1 METLKAWAKS
11 KPFLAVVVVLVV
23 VTIVYHLF
31 FGGSALP
38 DVPA

>member
-1 METLKAWAKS
+1 MEKLKSLTKAY
-11 KPFLAVVVVLVV
+11 PVIAVAAVLIL

>member
-1 METLKAWAKS
+1 METLKEWVRS
-11 KPFLAVVVVLVV
+11 KPFLAVIAVIVV